1 MYITSI
7 ISNEY
12 TNVYPRKK
20 NICIHDKDSRRT
32 LTLLNIPITTST
44 YIVVLEISITLQVKK
59 TLKSGRSDLS
69 TMEFFHT

>member
-12 TNVYPRKK
+12 TNVYPMKK
-20 NICIHDKDSRRT
+20 NIFIHDKDSRKT

-44 YIVVLEISITLQVKK
+44 YIAVPEISITL
-59 TLKSGRSDLS
+59 L
-69 TMEFFHT
+69 EI

>member
-12 TNVYPRKK
+12 TNVYPMKK
-20 NICIHDKDSRRT
+20 NIFIYDKDSRKT

-44 YIVVLEISITLQVKK
+44 YIAVLEISITL
-59 TLKSGRSDLS
+59 L
-69 TMEFFHT
+69 EI